1 MRNSSRVKRFVA
13 VGVASA
19 ALLTMS
25 GTAHAASAGGVQASA
40 AAPTCVKVNVDKGTI
55 SKTAYVTNKCS
66 TTKRVKVVWSF
77 APDSDCNTL
86 KPGQKFKT
94 KRGLAPQF
102 DGLALC

>member
-1 MRNSSRVKRFVA
+1 MRKSSRMKRFTVVGLTGAA
-13 VGVASA
+13 VLA
-19 ALLTMS
+19 MS
-25 GTAHAASAGGVQASA
+25 GTAHAASAGGLRASA
-40 AAPTCVKVNVDKGTI
+40 AAPTCVKVTVDKGTI

>member
-1 MRNSSRVKRFVA
+1 MRIPSRAKRFIAVA
-13 VGVASA
+13 ATGA
-19 ALLTMS
+19 ALLATS
-25 GTAHAASAGGVQASA
+25 GTAHAAAPTVRASA

>member
-1 MRNSSRVKRFVA
+1 MRKSSRMKRFTA
-13 VGVASA
+13 VGLTGA
-19 ALLTMS
+19 AVLVMS
-25 GTAHAASAGGVQASA
+25 GTAHAASAGGLRASA
-40 AAPTCVKVNVDKGTI
+40 AAPTCVKVTVDKGTI

>member
-1 MRNSSRVKRFVA
+1 MRKSSRMKRFTA
-13 VGVASA
+13 VGLTGA
-19 ALLTMS
+19 AVLAMS
-25 GTAHAASAGGVQASA
+25 GTAHAASAGGLRASA
-40 AAPTCVKVNVDKGTI
+40 AAPTCVKVTVDKGTI
-55 SKTAYVTNKCS
+55 SKTAYVMNKCS